1 METQEFKKL
10 VVAFQIGTLSRY
22 NYKKPNVITYLGEM
36 DFKAIQKL
44 RINEI
49 FYKKADGKDIIT
61 DEMGNIV
68 SDDDI
73 NGEVGVLNFDNNY
86 DTTYCKY
93 LQDCTIEEME
103 VIKKSDMYKT
113 AELEAY
119 LGNINFNK

>member
-22 NYKKPNVITYLGEM
+22 NYKRQGIITYLGEM
-36 DFKAIQKL
+36 DFKEIQKL

-49 FYKKADGKDIIT
+49 FYKKVDGKDVIT

>member
-22 NYKKPNVITYLGEM
+22 NYKKPNVITYLGEYT
-36 DFKAIQKL
+36 FKDIQKL
-44 RINEI
+44 RANEI
-49 FYKKADGKDIIT
+49 FYKKVDDKDIIT

-93 LQDCTIEEME
+93 YEDCTIEEME

-113 AELEAY
+113 AELGAY

>member
-22 NYKKPNVITYLGEM
+22 NYKKPNVITYLGEYT
-36 DFKAIQKL
+36 FKDIQKL
-44 RINEI
+44 RANEI
-49 FYKKADGKDIIT
+49 FYKEKDGKDIIT

-93 LQDCTIEEME
+93 YEDCTIEEME

>member
-49 FYKKADGKDIIT
+49 FYKKVDGKTIIT

-93 LQDCTIEEME
+93 YEDCTIEEME

>member
-10 VVAFQIGTLSRY
+10 VVAFQIGTLSKY
-22 NYKKPNVITYLGEM
+22 NYKNPNVITYLGEM

-49 FYKKADGKDIIT
+49 FYKKVDGKDIIT

-93 LQDCTIEEME
+93 YEDCTIEEME

>member
-1 METQEFKKL
+1 
-10 VVAFQIGTLSRY
+10 
-22 NYKKPNVITYLGEM
+22 M

-49 FYKKADGKDIIT
+49 FYKKVDGKDIIT

-93 LQDCTIEEME
+93 YEDCTIEEME